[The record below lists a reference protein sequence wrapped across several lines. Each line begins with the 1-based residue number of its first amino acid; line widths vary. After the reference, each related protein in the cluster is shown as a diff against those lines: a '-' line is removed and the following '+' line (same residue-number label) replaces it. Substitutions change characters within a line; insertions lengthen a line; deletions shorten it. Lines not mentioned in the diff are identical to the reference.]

1 MAETENKASEQ
12 FDVFERQSAVL
23 EEQSEQASDREL
35 EQQDWQNRVERNAM
49 RHVANLVGNHAD
61 RTDVEYQK
69 ARLERVIL
77 VGVWSSYETTQ
88 TQAEESL
95 RELAALADTAG
106 AEVVDGLL
114 QRRDHPDA
122 ATYIGS
128 GKAKELAQMVE
139 SNDADTIIV
148 NADLP
153 PSQRR
158 ALEKLTGIHVID
170 RTAVILDIFAQH
182 ATSREGKAQ
191 VELAQLQY
199 MLPRLRGWGQ
209 TLSRQ
214 AGGQSAGQMGG
225 IGSRGPGE
233 TKLEMNRRVIHKRIS
248 KLKADIAAMEPTR
261 RTKRDSRRRNDIPT
275 VSVVGYTNAGKSSLT
290 NALTGS
296 QELVRNALFATLDTA
311 VRSAKTRSGR
321 TYAYADT
328 VGFVSDLPTQLVEA
342 FKSTLEEISSSD
354 VILHVVDASSLD
366 VDAHISTVNEIL
378 ADIDGVEQIPR
389 LLAFNKV
396 DLITQAQLH
405 RLKELYPDAAFVS
418 ATSGVG
424 IEQLQHAVEALLPRP
439 HVRVDVLLPYDA
451 GALVAQVRMAGQI
464 EQLDYED
471 EGIHLQAFVGDS
483 LAAKLLAA
491 SQ

>member
-61 RTDVEYQK
+61 RTDVEYQR

-77 VGVWSSYETTQ
+77 VGVWSSYETSLA
-88 TQAEESL
+88 QAEESL

-248 KLKADIAAMEPTR
+248 KLKADITAMEPTR

-354 VILHVVDASSLD
+354 VIVHVVDASSVD
-366 VDAHISTVNEIL
+366 VDQHITTVNDIL
-378 ADIDGVEQIPR
+378 ADIDGVEAIPR

-418 ATSGVG
+418 AASGVG

-451 GALVAQVRMAGQI
+451 GALVAQVRVAGQI